1 MGEGIALGRGRGCA
15 PADCRRHRP
24 RQSEVEPTFPR
35 GTHKRAVFVIDL
47 AKTFGHDEEVAGI
60 RGAKAIVALL
70 ASRDV
75 RLDYVIDEGLLITD
89 GIIKGLDKPAALI
102 GLAEKGY
109 ATLVM
114 TAHATPGHSSM
125 PPRETAIGM
134 MSAALARL
142 EDHRLPMQ
150 VRSAVA
156 QMFDTLAP

>member
-1 MGEGIALGRGRGCA
+1 
-15 PADCRRHRP
+15 
-24 RQSEVEPTFPR
+24 
-35 GTHKRAVFVIDL
+35 L
-47 AKTFGHDEEVAGI
+47 AKTFGHDEEVAGT

-75 RLDYVIDEGLLITD
+75 RLDYVIDEGLLISD

-134 MSAALARL
+134 MHRGLCRHDPVLPAANRQVDAEPRGSRELDPAATRL
-142 EDHRLPMQ
+142 
-150 VRSAVA
+150 
-156 QMFDTLAP
+156 